1 MPNATDR
8 RNSMRMDVNCE
19 IYCKLQGTE
28 TLHKV
33 LCITLSGN
41 GISFISEQVFEL
53 GATVEVDILTD
64 VATQSKP
71 MLQFFITIV
80 RCQALENGSFDVG
93 AMIQLPEETD

>member
-1 MPNATDR
+1 MPDTTER

-28 TLHKV
+28 TSHKV

-41 GISFISEQVFEL
+41 GISFISEQAFEL

-64 VATQSKP
+64 VTSTLKP

-93 AMIQLPEETD
+93 ATIQLPEETN